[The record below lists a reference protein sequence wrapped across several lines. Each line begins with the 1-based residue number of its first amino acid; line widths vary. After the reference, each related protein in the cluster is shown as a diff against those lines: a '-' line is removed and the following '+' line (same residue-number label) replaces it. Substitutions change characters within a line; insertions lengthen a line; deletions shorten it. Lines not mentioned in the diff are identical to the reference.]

1 MNPEDFEKNI
11 RSQINYLKQKLDSLD
26 KTINVQ
32 EQILEV
38 LNEDTKKLFPDVLRP
53 VNNSDSVEEIM
64 KSAFSKG
71 KLPKS
76 LLKET

>member
-1 MNPEDFEKNI
+1 MKSEDFEKNI
-11 RSQINYLKQKLDSLD
+11 RSQIDSLKQKLDNLD

-38 LNEDTKKLFPDVLRP
+38 LNEDTKKLLPDVLRP

-76 LLKET
+76 LLK